1 MGRLGSGLRVVGR
14 LGSGVW
20 VSASFQ
26 FFLALT
32 VLCGEGNFPDVGMSG
47 GSMSEGGNVQ
57 RRNVLHSRSGC
68 STSSSAESV
77 ITTDARGDSYVAYKP
92 SMITRTTSS

>member
-1 MGRLGSGLRVVGR
+1 MGRLGSGPRVVGR

-47 GSMSEGGNVQ
+47 GSMSEGEM
-57 RRNVLHSRSGC
+57 SREEMSCTPGLAAAHHRAQNP
-68 STSSSAESV
+68 SSQQTLVETATS
-77 ITTDARGDSYVAYKP
+77 P
-92 SMITRTTSS
+92 TSPR